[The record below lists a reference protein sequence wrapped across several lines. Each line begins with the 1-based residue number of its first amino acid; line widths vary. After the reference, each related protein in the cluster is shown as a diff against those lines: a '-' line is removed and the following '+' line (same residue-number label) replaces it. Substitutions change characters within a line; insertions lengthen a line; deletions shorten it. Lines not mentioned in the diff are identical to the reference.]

1 MNRNIILTTLL
12 GLMITLSIK
21 TMAQYDLGFYGMRMV
36 PQVSKLNPAF
46 IPEYDF
52 HFGMPALSS
61 SYAGLGTSGPRYNQI
76 FMVTPT
82 DSLAIDPKGI
92 LNNVKS
98 SNNINT
104 RSTEEWINV
113 GMKVNNLYFSFSV
126 SDITG
131 VNALYSDKLVQ
142 LGIKGNAPFVGETMS
157 LSPIALKAMHYREFA
172 IGAAWD
178 LNDRLNIGLK
188 TKLLFGKAVIN
199 TEQMNFE
206 LTTTKDYYNLDI
218 TSQFHINTSI
228 PYDFKNST
236 SVSWEEYMFYKS
248 NFGLGFDL
256 GATYKI
262 DDLWTVSASVIDL
275 GYVSFDRYLKTF
287 KSDTEFTYKGI
298 DVLQFYGLNDDEIE
312 TKMKEVT
319 DSLINL
325 FEIKESEEEFY
336 VPLTAKVYLGTD
348 YQYNDKVRIGALV
361 RLEIFKGTIRPSF
374 TASYYRQMGKHF
386 GFSAS
391 YSMINR
397 SYLNLGLGIVANL
410 NPLQIYIATD
420 NIIGIIVPESARF
433 ANIHI
438 GINFVFKEDKIRHPM
453 INL

>member
-61 SYAGLGTSGPRYNQI
+61 SYAGFGTNGPRYNQI
-76 FMVTPT
+76 FMVTPS
-82 DSLAIDPKGI
+82 DSLVLDPSGI

-98 SNNINT
+98 SNNINSI
-104 RSTEEWINV
+104 STEEWINV

-126 SDITG
+126 SDITS
-131 VNALYSDKLVQ
+131 VNAMYSDKLLQ
-142 LGIKGNAPFVGETMS
+142 LGIKGNAPFVGETMN
-157 LSPIALKAMHYREFA
+157 LSPIALKALHYREFA

-178 LNDRLNIGLK
+178 LNDKLNIGLK

-206 LTTTKDYYNLDI
+206 LITTKDYYNLDI
-218 TSQFHINTSI
+218 TSQFHVNTSI
-228 PYDFKNST
+228 PYNFEDST
-236 SVSWEEYMFYKS
+236 SVSWNEYMFYKS

-275 GYVSFDRYLKTF
+275 GYVSFDRYLKNF
-287 KSDTEFTYKGI
+287 KSDTKFTYKGI
-298 DVLQFYGLNDDEIE
+298 NAMPFYGLDDDEREIR
-312 TKMKEVT
+312 MKEIT

-325 FEIKESEEEFY
+325 FQIEKSEEKFI
-336 VPLTAKVYLGTD
+336 VPLTAKIYLGAD
-348 YQYNDKVRIGALV
+348 YQYNDKVRVGALV
-361 RLEIFKGTIRPSF
+361 RLEIFKGIIRPSF
-374 TASYYRQMGKHF
+374 TASYYRQMSKYF

-391 YSMINR
+391 YSIINR
-397 SYLNLGLGIVANL
+397 SYLNLGVGIVANL
-410 NPLQIYIATD
+410 NPIQIYIATD
-420 NIIGIIVPESARF
+420 NIIGVIAPETARF

-453 INL
+453 IDL

>member
-61 SYAGLGTSGPRYNQI
+61 SYAGFGTSGPRYNQI
-76 FMVTPT
+76 FMVTPS
-82 DSLAIDPKGI
+82 DSLVLDPSGI

-98 SNNINT
+98 SNNINSI
-104 RSTEEWINV
+104 STEEWINV

-131 VNALYSDKLVQ
+131 VNAMYSDKLVQ
-142 LGIKGNAPFVGETMS
+142 LGIKGNAAFVGETMN

-172 IGAAWD
+172 IGTAWD

-206 LTTTKDYYNLDI
+206 LITTEDYYNLDI
-218 TSQFHINTSI
+218 TSQFHVNTSI
-228 PYDFKNST
+228 PYNFEDST
-236 SVSWEEYMFYKS
+236 SVSWNEYMFYKS

-275 GYVSFDRYLKTF
+275 GYVSFDRYLKNF
-287 KSDTEFTYKGI
+287 KSDTKFTYKGI
-298 DVLQFYGLNDDEIE
+298 NAMPFYGLDDDEREI
-312 TKMKEVT
+312 KMKEIT

-325 FEIKESEEEFY
+325 FQIEKSEAKFI
-336 VPLTAKVYLGTD
+336 VPLTAKIYLGTD
-348 YQYNDKVRIGALV
+348 YQYNEKVRIGALV
-361 RLEIFKGTIRPSF
+361 RLEIFKGIIRPSF
-374 TASYYRQMGKHF
+374 TASYYRQMSKHF

-397 SYLNLGLGIVANL
+397 SYLNLGIGIVANL
-410 NPLQIYIATD
+410 NPIQIYIATD
-420 NIIGIIVPESARF
+420 NIIGVIAPETARF

-453 INL
+453 IDL